1 MEQWIYTTYEN
12 IPYYQTVEWL
22 FSKVMYFI
30 DKNKIHL
37 NCAEDEFL
45 HLFMQFLY
53 NNSSNHAIEH
63 NSYEMYCIMS
73 QEPEYDDFLTKFTQD
88 LDDLIYELEVYCN
101 SIGIPI
107 LNNKDTISIDFF
119 DLILSSVSLPKI
131 VTDQEDTDEFINPN
145 DYDAY

>member
-1 MEQWIYTTYEN
+1 
-12 IPYYQTVEWL
+12 
-22 FSKVMYFI
+22 
-30 DKNKIHL
+30 
-37 NCAEDEFL
+37 
-45 HLFMQFLY
+45 
-53 NNSSNHAIEH
+53 
-63 NSYEMYCIMS
+63 MS